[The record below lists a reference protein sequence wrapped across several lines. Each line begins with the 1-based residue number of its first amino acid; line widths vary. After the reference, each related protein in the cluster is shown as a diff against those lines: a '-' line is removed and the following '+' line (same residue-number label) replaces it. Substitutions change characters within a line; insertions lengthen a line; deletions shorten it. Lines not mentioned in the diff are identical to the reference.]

1 MNARSRPG
9 VQLSVKARH
18 ALAPSS
24 RHPLALGVRH
34 GERGLTLIELMV
46 SVVVASILIGFVFD
60 IQTRMSGAYRSQTT
74 IGSMQQGLR
83 AAAEMITYDAR
94 SAGYKMPTGALLS
107 TNFPLPGTTA
117 GLVYQDTT
125 LPPAPPPSF
134 SHDVFGIPAATVRY
148 IRPVRV
154 FNNPSGRSPDLMQPD
169 QAHFFYG
176 INENT
181 HAVITAPVTT
191 PSFTSVTVDD
201 PDRITTGDRVIIV
214 NEQTPITHPLGSQP
228 GLPEVV
234 PQNACILEVTGVGFA
249 PGRFDFDTTTPF
261 NTADNEH
268 CEGIAVDKARVYKL
282 ISHAYRID
290 TTRANAALLQR
301 STSGGLLDD
310 WEDIGIGFVDLQ
322 FSERHV
328 QATDDGFGDLDGDG
342 ITRMDW
348 YSAGNPPDDPM
359 VAGNPLTELTL
370 TQLGVSMVART
381 QRRISGVAT
390 AAVPVLSGPIV
401 NHNPVGDSG
410 GPKDTTAPEY
420 AGENVYRQTTL
431 VVDTRNI
438 GVAQ

>member
-1 MNARSRPG
+1 MPGARRAI
-9 VQLSVKARH
+9 ARED
-18 ALAPSS
+18 
-24 RHPLALGVRH
+24 RR

-60 IQTRMSGAYRSQTT
+60 IQTRMSGAFRSQTT

-107 TNFPLPGTTA
+107 TNFPLPETTP
-117 GLVYQDTT
+117 GLVYQPTA
-125 LPPAPPPSF
+125 LPAPVPT
-134 SHDVFGIPAATVRY
+134 DVFGVPTADVRY

-154 FNNPSGRSPDLMQPD
+154 FNNPSGRPNTVMQPD

-181 HAVITAPVTT
+181 HAVITAITT
-191 PSFTSVTVDD
+191 PLTSITVDD
-201 PDRITTGDRVIIV
+201 PDRITVGDRVIIV
-214 NEQTPITHPLGSQP
+214 NEQTPVTHPLGSQP
-228 GLPEVV
+228 GLPEIV
-234 PQNACILEVTGVGFA
+234 PQHACILEVTGPLLPSNQLEFSA
-249 PGRFDFDTTTPF
+249 TTPF
-261 NTADNEH
+261 NTGNNEH
-268 CEGIAVDKARVYKL
+268 CTGIAVDQARVYKL

-342 ITRMDW
+342 IARMDW
-348 YSAGNPPDDPM
+348 YSAGNSPDDPT

-390 AAVPVLSGPIV
+390 AAVPVLSGPIA